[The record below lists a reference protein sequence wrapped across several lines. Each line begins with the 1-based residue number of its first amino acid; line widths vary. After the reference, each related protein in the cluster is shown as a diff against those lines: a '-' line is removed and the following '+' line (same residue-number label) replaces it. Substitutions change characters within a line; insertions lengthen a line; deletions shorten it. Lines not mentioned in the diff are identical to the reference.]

1 VPLSADTR
9 QGTARAQLL
18 RGVGA
23 GAVAGLVT
31 SVFHLLLT
39 ERVLDRA
46 IAIEGAADGPVSR
59 DTQKYLG
66 GPAGQILFGIS
77 MGLLFA
83 LAYRV
88 LPSATGHTAPWR
100 KAIGL
105 AFGAFL
111 VLALIPQLRYPAN
124 PPGVGDPDTI
134 ETRTSAYLL
143 MYALGLV
150 VVPGAYA
157 ALRYLARRGVSEPL
171 RQVGVVA
178 AALAVIGLAYA
189 LAPDS
194 ADAGT
199 MPADIVWAFR
209 IRALGGLLLL
219 FTVLGV
225 TYGLLT
231 ERAERP
237 KQAAA
242 DAAPEL
248 ALH

>member
-1 VPLSADTR
+1 MPLSP
-9 QGTARAQLL
+9 GSARSHLL

-23 GAVAGLVT
+23 GALAGLVPA
-31 SVFHLLLT
+31 VFNLLLT

-46 IAIEGAADGPVSR
+46 IAIEGAGDGPVSR
-59 DTQKYLG
+59 HTQKYFG

-83 LAYRV
+83 LAYRFV
-88 LPSATGHTAPWR
+88 PSTATAWR
-100 KAIGL
+100 RAIGL
-105 AFGAFL
+105 ALGMYL
-111 VLALIPQLRYPAN
+111 VVALIPQLRYPAN

-157 ALRYLARRGVSEPL
+157 ALRALARRGVAEPL

-194 ADAGT
+194 ADADT

-242 DAAPEL
+242 DPAPEL

>member
-1 VPLSADTR
+1 VSLSGR
-9 QGTARAQLL
+9 HPLL
-18 RGVGA
+18 RGVLA
-23 GAVAGLVT
+23 GAVAGLIT

-39 ERVLDRA
+39 ERVLDKA
-46 IAIEGAADGPVSR
+46 IALEGAGDGPVSR
-59 DTQKYLG
+59 ETQKYLG

-83 LAYRV
+83 LAYRL
-88 LPSATGHTAPWR
+88 LPSTPVDKAPWR
-100 KAIGL
+100 KAMGL

-150 VVPGAYA
+150 VVPSAYA
-157 ALRYLARRGVSEPL
+157 ALRYLARRGVAEPL

-178 AALAVIGLAYA
+178 AAVAVIGLAYA
-189 LAPDS
+189 LAPAS
-194 ADAGT
+194 ADADT

-219 FTVLGV
+219 FAVLGA

-237 KQAAA
+237 TEAAPEPT
-242 DAAPEL
+242 PEL

>member
-1 VPLSADTR
+1 
-9 QGTARAQLL
+9 
-18 RGVGA
+18 
-23 GAVAGLVT
+23 
-31 SVFHLLLT
+31 
-39 ERVLDRA
+39 
-46 IAIEGAADGPVSR
+46 
-59 DTQKYLG
+59 
-66 GPAGQILFGIS
+66 
-77 MGLLFA
+77 M
-83 LAYRV
+83 
-88 LPSATGHTAPWR
+88 
-100 KAIGL
+100 GL

-150 VVPGAYA
+150 VVPSAYA
-157 ALRYLARRGVSEPL
+157 ALRELARRGVAEPL

-194 ADAGT
+194 ADADT
-199 MPADIVWAFR
+199 VPADIVWAFR

-219 FTVLGV
+219 FAVLGA

-237 KQAAA
+237 TKAAQEPQ
-242 DAAPEL
+242 PEL
-248 ALH
+248 APH